1 MLAFYR
7 ITIVILHITTM
18 LKYYNYDIVFQEYP
32 DEVTLAI
39 NLTMC
44 PNRCVGC
51 HSAYLREDIGEELT
65 HERLTALIDSYD
77 GTITCVGIQGG
88 DNDPEAVLA
97 AGRYIKQHYEGRL
110 RTGWYSGRTWLPDA
124 ATLAASLD
132 YVKTG
137 PYSAKFGPLSSPTT
151 NQRFCRVEAEGT
163 LTDMTQRFKKKG
175 VND

>member
-1 MLAFYR
+1 
-7 ITIVILHITTM
+7 M

-65 HERLTALIDSYD
+65 YERLTALIDSYD

-151 NQRFCRVEAEGT
+151 NQRFCRVEADGT